1 MIHDNVEFHNVAE
14 LRDVEGRDGLRVQ
27 RVPEDVR
34 LCLNAGAQERM
45 LSPAGS
51 EIRFVSAGNTVNV
64 TLSSPGGSA
73 EVIPFF
79 GPFQGKERF
88 QIGKEPRTLELTYPA
103 RLKTLESEAVQDL
116 PFSREV
122 WRLVLRNTS
131 LHYHSIEG
139 EGLRPPTVDELPKR
153 RYLSYGT
160 SITHGAS
167 ATAMHLT
174 YVSQVAWR
182 LGADLINLGVGGSA
196 YCERELADYIAA
208 RDDWDVATLALSVNM
223 MGAGFSLSEFSER
236 VTYMVNAIAGANP
249 DRPVGCIT
257 IYPHFRE
264 FCGDAEER
272 ERTRAFRQALRDA
285 VDGCPHENAHLI
297 EGTEMLGNIGGL
309 TVDLIHPG
317 DHGMIEMGERVAG
330 RLKPLLDGSDGGE
343 TVRKVRKIRRI
354 KKTK

>member
-1 MIHDNVEFHNVAE
+1 MIHDNVEFHNVGE
-14 LRDVEGRDGLRVQ
+14 LRVVEGRAGLRVQ
-27 RVPEDVR
+27 RVPEEVR
-34 LCLNAGAQERM
+34 LCLNPGAQDRM

-51 EIRFVSAGNTVNV
+51 EIRFVSAGDEVAV

-79 GPFQGKERF
+79 GPFQGRERF
-88 QIGKEPRTLELTYPA
+88 QIGKEPRTLTLTYPE
-103 RLKTLESEAVQDL
+103 RLKAIEPNALQGL
-116 PFSREV
+116 HFSPDV
-122 WRLVLRNTS
+122 WRLTLRNTS
-131 LHYHSIEG
+131 LHYHGIEG
-139 EGLRPPTVDELPKR
+139 EGLRPPTAEELPKQ

-196 YCERELADYIAA
+196 YCEPELADYIAA

-223 MGAGFSLSEFSER
+223 IGARFSLAEFSDR
-236 VTYMVNAIAGANP
+236 VAYMVNTVAGANP
-249 DRPVGCIT
+249 ARPVGCIT
-257 IYPHFRE
+257 IYPHFRD
-264 FCGDAEER
+264 FCGDADER
-272 ERTRAFRQALRDA
+272 DKTESFRQALREA
-285 VDGCPHENAHLI
+285 VTGCPHANVQLI
-297 EGTEMLGNIGGL
+297 EGPEMLGNIGGL

-330 RLKPLLDGSDGGE
+330 KLSPLLDERAG
-343 TVRKVRKIRRI
+343 RMAF
-354 KKTK
+354 